1 MGGSASAHASAIGS
15 QPAGYGGS
23 IGTRTGTGIANE
35 SGSLVSPS
43 IATYTANTAVRT
55 ERSFAA
61 VAVLAGAI
69 ILVP

>member
-1 MGGSASAHASAIGS
+1 MGGSASAAGS
-15 QPAGYGGS
+15 QLANYAG
-23 IGTRTGTGIANE
+23 ITGTGIANE